1 MEYSYTLDLIL
12 SLSDNPVVEGDS
24 KLPIT
29 GIASLEEGGDGDLCF
44 LGNPKYRSQVTE
56 CKGTYILLP
65 KDYDGK
71 PRPGQVFIKT
81 DDPSKVLGLFA
92 NILEKDYSPAPEP
105 GIHPSAIVD
114 PTAKIGAGTYIGPR
128 CIIGEKAK
136 IGERVI
142 LQANVYVG
150 RHAVVG
156 NGCRFHVNTV
166 FQDHCVAGT
175 NVVLQSGCVIG
186 SDGYG
191 FITEAG
197 HHSKIPQI
205 GNVVLEDEVEVGAN
219 STIDRARFHETRI
232 GQGTKI
238 DNLVQIGHNVTIG
251 KNGLIVALVGIG
263 GSTKLG
269 DNVILAGQSGVAG
282 HLKIGDGVQVA
293 AKTGVTSSLDAG
305 AKVRGTPA
313 LPFHEFQRIS
323 ASSRRLPEIFKRLK
337 ALEKQILSQ
346 ET

>member
-1 MEYSYTLDLIL
+1 MEFSYTLDLIL
-12 SLSDNPVVEGDS
+12 GLSDNPVVEGES
-24 KLPIT
+24 NLPIT

-44 LGNPKYRSQVTE
+44 LGNSKYRNQVSD

-65 KDYDGK
+65 KDFVGH
-71 PRPGQVFIKT
+71 PSPGQVYIKT

-92 NILEKDYSPAPEP
+92 NILEKDYNPAPEP

-114 PTAKIGAGTYIGPR
+114 PTAEVGEGSYIGPR
-128 CIIGEKAK
+128 CIVGEKAK
-136 IGERVI
+136 IGDGVI

-150 RHAVVG
+150 RYAVVG

-166 FQDHCVAGT
+166 FQDHCVAGI
-175 NVVLQSGCVIG
+175 NVVLQTGCVIG

-197 HHSKIPQI
+197 LHSKIPQI

-269 DNVILAGQSGVAG
+269 ENVILAGQSGVAG
-282 HLKIGDGVQVA
+282 HLTVGDGAQVA
-293 AKTGVTSSLDAG
+293 AKTGVTSSIPAG

-313 LPFHEFQRIS
+313 LPFNEFQRIA
-323 ASSRRLPEIFKRLK
+323 ASSRRLPEVFNRLK
-337 ALEKQILSQ
+337 ALEKQSFAKEL
-346 ET
+346 